1 MNLEMAL
8 RQLHLEIWVK
18 NKFYLFISFFF
29 QNTNIFHL
37 KNSGN
42 IHSALRNHEQAVNC
56 LEHQRNIAQELGD
69 RYAISDATSSLGQVF
84 LQMNDLEAAK
94 KLHLHDQEL
103 CESLGNASLQARSC
117 GNLGSVYEKLNN
129 FNEAIR
135 QFEKQLQLASDRLT
149 KVYACESLGRVFHT
163 IGETSQAISFLRQ
176 GLVISQ
182 SLNKSEE
189 EAKIRHRLG
198 LVLIDSGDNENAR
211 SQLETAAQIL
221 EYVRFEQ
228 RSPEAKQQLY
238 DLQTKCYHLL
248 QKILVGMGKNEEALV
263 AAERCKSRATL
274 DTSNLTRKTLV
285 TCSESI
291 FDVVNKSKTNI
302 IYFSLADDELY
313 AWFLQPQKRI
323 VRFNAIKVNEVN
335 FPLHNQTEDFM
346 KTLSKRELLESYIS
360 MVRDDLGVNSDNS
373 QDVSEWRSS
382 ENLLDDF
389 ANERAGFLRMVNR
402 NHLLNSSNYSLS
414 SLFSLGSVGGSTVG
428 GSVASLQG
436 STR

>member
-1 MNLEMAL
+1 M
-8 RQLHLEIWVK
+8 I
-18 NKFYLFISFFF
+18 YLIRLLFAI
-29 QNTNIFHL
+29 
-37 KNSGN
+37 GN
-42 IHSALRNHEQAVNC
+42 IHSALKNYKQAVNC
-56 LEHQRNIAQELGD
+56 LEHQRNIAQDLGD

-94 KLHLHDQEL
+94 KLHLIDQEL
-103 CESLGNASLQARSC
+103 CESLCNPGLQARSC
-117 GNLGSVYEKLNN
+117 GNLGTVYEKLNN

-135 QFEKQLQLASDRLT
+135 QFEKQLKLASDRLT

-163 IGETSQAISFLRQ
+163 IGDTTQAINLLRQ

-189 EAKIRHRLG
+189 EAKIRYRLG
-198 LVLIDSGDNENAR
+198 VVLIDSGDSENAR
-211 SQLETAAQIL
+211 TQLETSSSIL
-221 EYVRFEQ
+221 ESLRFEQ
-228 RSPEAKQQLY
+228 RSSEVKQHLY

-248 QKILVGMGKNEEALV
+248 QKILVAMGKNEEALV

-274 DTSNLTRKTLV
+274 DTNHSRKTLV

-302 IYFSLADDELY
+302 IYFSFADDELY
-313 AWFLQPQKRI
+313 SWFLQPQKRI
-323 VRFNAIKVNEVN
+323 VRFNAIKVDEVN
-335 FPLHNQTEDFM
+335 FPLQNQTEEYM
-346 KTLSKRELLESYIS
+346 KSLDRRQLLESYIA
-360 MVRDDLGVNSDNS
+360 MVREDLGVNADNS
-373 QDVSEWRSS
+373 QEMSEWRSS

-402 NHLLNSSNYSLS
+402 NHLMNSSNYSLS
-414 SLFSLGSVGGSTVG
+414 SLFSLGSVGGS
-428 GSVASLQG
+428 VASLQG

>member
-1 MNLEMAL
+1 MTLLNPKL
-8 RQLHLEIWVK
+8 
-18 NKFYLFISFFF
+18 
-29 QNTNIFHL
+29 
-37 KNSGN
+37 GN
-42 IHSALRNHEQAVNC
+42 IHSALKNHEQAVNC

-94 KLHLHDQEL
+94 KLHLLDQEL
-103 CESLGNASLQARSC
+103 CESLGNSSLQARSH
-117 GNLGSVYEKLNN
+117 GNLGAVYEKLNN

-135 QFEKQLQLASDRLT
+135 HFEKQLTLASDRLT

-163 IGETSQAISFLRQ
+163 IGETAQAINFLRQ

-198 LVLIDSGDNENAR
+198 VVLIDSGDNENAR

-221 EYVRFEQ
+221 ESVRFEQ
-228 RSPEAKQQLY
+228 RSPEAKQHLY
-238 DLQTKCYHLL
+238 DLQTKCYQML
-248 QKILVGMGKNEEALV
+248 QKILVSMGKNEEALV

-274 DTSNLTRKTLV
+274 DTSNSRKTLV

-313 AWFLQPQKRI
+313 TWFLQPQKRI

-335 FPLHNQTEDFM
+335 FPLHNQTEEYM
-346 KTLSKRELLESYIS
+346 KTLSKKELLESYIS
-360 MVRDDLGVNSDNS
+360 MVRDDLGINSDNS
-373 QDVSEWRSS
+373 QEISEWRSS

-389 ANERAGFLRMVNR
+389 ASERAGFLRMVNR

-414 SLFSLGSVGGSTVG
+414 SLFSVGSVG

>member
-1 MNLEMAL
+1 M
-8 RQLHLEIWVK
+8 
-18 NKFYLFISFFF
+18 
-29 QNTNIFHL
+29 
-37 KNSGN
+37 
-42 IHSALRNHEQAVNC
+42 NC

-94 KLHLHDQEL
+94 KLHLIDQEL
-103 CESLGNASLQARSC
+103 CESLGNTGLQARSC
-117 GNLGSVYEKLNN
+117 GNLGTVYEKLNN

-163 IGETSQAISFLRQ
+163 IGDTAQAINFLRQ

-198 LVLIDSGDNENAR
+198 VVLIDSGDSENAR
-211 SQLETAAQIL
+211 TQLETAALIL
-221 EYVRFEQ
+221 ESIRFEQ
-228 RSPEAKQQLY
+228 RSPETKQHLY

-248 QKILVGMGKNEEALV
+248 QKILVAMGKNEEALV

-274 DTSNLTRKTLV
+274 DTNNSRKTLV

-302 IYFSLADDELY
+302 IYFSFADDELY
-313 AWFLQPQKRI
+313 CWFLQPQKRI
-323 VRFNAIKVNEVN
+323 VRFNAIKVNEMN
-335 FPLHNQTEDFM
+335 FPLQNQTEEYM
-346 KTLSKRELLESYIS
+346 KSVDKRQLLESYIS

-373 QDVSEWRSS
+373 QEISEWRSS

-414 SLFSLGSVGGSTVG
+414 SLFSLGSVGGS
-428 GSVASLQG
+428 VASLQG
-436 STR
+436 STRCVKIYSFKNKTFHEQNSILNSHNFIFQINKQPSRVNTLTTWLLNTSMARAKITSCII

>member
-1 MNLEMAL
+1 M
-8 RQLHLEIWVK
+8 
-18 NKFYLFISFFF
+18 
-29 QNTNIFHL
+29 
-37 KNSGN
+37 
-42 IHSALRNHEQAVNC
+42 
-56 LEHQRNIAQELGD
+56 EHQRNIAQELGD

-84 LQMNDLEAAK
+84 LQMKDLEAAK
-94 KLHLHDQEL
+94 KLHMIDQEL
-103 CESLGNASLQARSC
+103 CESLGIANLQARSC
-117 GNLGSVYEKLNN
+117 GNLGAVFEKLNN

-135 QFEKQLQLASDRLT
+135 QFEKQLQLSSDRLT

-163 IGETSQAISFLRQ
+163 IGESAQAMNFLRQ

-198 LVLIDSGDNENAR
+198 LVLIDSGDSENAR

-221 EYVRFEQ
+221 ESVRFEQ
-228 RSPEAKQQLY
+228 RSPEAKQHLY
-238 DLQTKCYHLL
+238 HLQTKCYHLL
-248 QKILVGMGKNEEALV
+248 QKILVSMGKNEEALV

-274 DTSNLTRKTLV
+274 DTSNSRKTLV

-313 AWFLQPQKRI
+313 TWFLQPQKRI
-323 VRFNAIKVNEVN
+323 VRFNAIKVDENN
-335 FPLHNQTEDFM
+335 FPLHNQTDEVLKSSND
-346 KTLSKRELLESYIS
+346 EGLLERYIS
-360 MVRDDLGVNSDNS
+360 MVRDDLGVNSDQT
-373 QDVSEWRSS
+373 QDIGDWQSS
-382 ENLLDDF
+382 ENLMDDF
-389 ANERAGFLRMVNR
+389 ACERTGFLRMVNR

-414 SLFSLGSVGGSTVG
+414 SLFSLGSVGGS
-428 GSVASLQG
+428 VASLQG